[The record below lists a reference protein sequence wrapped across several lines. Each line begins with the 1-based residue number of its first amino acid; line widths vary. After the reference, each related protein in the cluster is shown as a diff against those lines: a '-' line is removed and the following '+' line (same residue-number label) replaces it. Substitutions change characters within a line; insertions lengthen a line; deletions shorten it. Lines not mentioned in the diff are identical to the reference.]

1 MSGPAYSLVEM
12 RKYIQYSF
20 FISSIFFTATAYAQS
35 FKQTVSVAKSI
46 VDYKEQLEAVDNIRK
61 ATMMYGPLQVHE
73 TCSYAT
79 GSLNPSTFSIQRIF
93 PFFRKSRNDLVK
105 KCLNDFCASGGNH
118 TDLSKS
124 VFSQYC
130 VTK

>member
-1 MSGPAYSLVEM
+1 M
-12 RKYIQYSF
+12 RKYIQYFF
-20 FISSIFFTATAYAQS
+20 FIIMIFFTSSAYAQS

-79 GSLNPSTFSIQRIF
+79 GSLNPSTFRIQRIF
-93 PFFRKSRNDLVK
+93 TFFGKSRNNIVK
-105 KCLNDFCASGGNH
+105 KCLSDFCASGGNH
-118 TDLSKS
+118 TDLSKTY
-124 VFSQYC
+124 FSQYC